1 MRVGITGFSTINTLI
16 KYGTKNVN
24 SIIRKNLPNI
34 LNLFFIDLNRRLV
47 GLFDMIQ
54 NF

>member
-1 MRVGITGFSTINTLI
+1 MRVGITGFSTINNLI

-34 LNLFFIDLNRRLV
+34 LNLFFIDLNRKLV
-47 GLFDMIQ
+47 GLFDIIES
-54 NF
+54 F